1 MIAFHHYHI
10 LILRSVYS
18 IIAVNGTDSFID
30 ITNEVMIM
38 YIRYIFVLTS
48 ILAVAEN
55 YMSYIAPHSTTV
67 DNDFDRLI
75 LEKENGFLWD
85 IAKPGP
91 EELPV
96 SNGFPKQNNSEVGNF
111 DNTSHG

>member
-1 MIAFHHYHI
+1 
-10 LILRSVYS
+10 
-18 IIAVNGTDSFID
+18 
-30 ITNEVMIM
+30 
-38 YIRYIFVLTS
+38 
-48 ILAVAEN
+48 
-55 YMSYIAPHSTTV
+55 MSYIAPHTPAV

-96 SNGFPKQNNSEVGNF
+96 SNGFPKQNNSEVGTF
-111 DNTSHG
+111 DNTSHV

>member
-1 MIAFHHYHI
+1 M
-10 LILRSVYS
+10 
-18 IIAVNGTDSFID
+18 
-30 ITNEVMIM
+30 
-38 YIRYIFVLTS
+38 
-48 ILAVAEN
+48 
-55 YMSYIAPHSTTV
+55 